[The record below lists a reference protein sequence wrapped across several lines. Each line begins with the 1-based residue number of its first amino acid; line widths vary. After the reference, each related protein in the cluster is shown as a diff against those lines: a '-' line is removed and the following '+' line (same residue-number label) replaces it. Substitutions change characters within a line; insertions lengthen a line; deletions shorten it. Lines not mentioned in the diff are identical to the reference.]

1 MPRELPIETI
11 AALRGG
17 RAVTTTKTKTTSMGC

>member
-1 MPRELPIETI
+1 MIVVKVGGGKDLNINAIVDDI

-17 RAVTTTKTKTTSMGC
+17 RAG